1 MGWVDCVSMRGD
13 EVARSRMDSM
23 AQRFEP
29 VLRALNDAGVR
40 YLVVGGVAV
49 VLHGHLRT
57 TGDLDLVVELSPD
70 NLIRALDALEES
82 GFRPRPPVPLRSF
95 ADPQTRRSW
104 IETKNL
110 QVFSL
115 WHPELPGFEV
125 DLFVEEPFDFD
136 GAWSR
141 RVEVELGGTTATV
154 VGLEDLLVLK
164 RAAGRAR
171 DLEDVSVL
179 EAIAQGG
186 DHE

>member
-1 MGWVDCVSMRGD
+1 MVP
-13 EVARSRMDSM
+13 M

-29 VLRALNDAGVR
+29 VLRAINEAGVR
-40 YLVVGGVAV
+40 YLIVGGVAV

-57 TGDLDLVVELSPD
+57 TGDLDLVVELSPE
-70 NLIRALDALEES
+70 NLVRALDALEDS
-82 GFRPRPPVPLRSF
+82 GFRPRSPVPVRSF
-95 ADPQTRRSW
+95 ADPEIRRSW
-104 IETKNL
+104 VETKNL

-136 GAWSR
+136 QAWNR
-141 RVEVELGGTTATV
+141 RVEVQLVGTTAMV

-171 DLEDVSVL
+171 DLEDVAVL

-186 DHE
+186 DDD

>member
-1 MGWVDCVSMRGD
+1 M
-13 EVARSRMDSM
+13 EPM

-29 VLRALNDAGVR
+29 VLRALNDGSVR

-70 NLIRALDALEES
+70 NLVRALDALEKS

-95 ADPQTRRSW
+95 ADSETRKSW

-136 GAWSR
+136 EVWAR
-141 RVEVELGGTTATV
+141 RIEVELAGTTATV
-154 VGLEDLLVLK
+154 VGLEDLLALK
-164 RAAGRAR
+164 RKAGRAR
-171 DLEDVSVL
+171 DLEDVLVL

-186 DHE
+186 DID

>member
-1 MGWVDCVSMRGD
+1 MR
-13 EVARSRMDSM
+13 
-23 AQRFEP
+23 QRFEP
-29 VLRALNDAGVR
+29 VLKVLTEAGVR

-70 NLIRALDALEES
+70 NLARALDALELS
-82 GFRPRPPVPLRSF
+82 GFQPRPPVPLRSF
-95 ADPQTRRSW
+95 ADPETRRSW

-115 WHPELPGFEV
+115 WHPDLPGFEV

-136 GAWSR
+136 QAWER
-141 RVEVELGGTTATV
+141 KVDVVLPNTVATI
-154 VGLEDLLVLK
+154 VGLQDLLELK
-164 RAAGRAR
+164 RSAGRAR

-179 EAIAQGG
+179 EALAQSS
-186 DHE
+186 DDE

>member
-1 MGWVDCVSMRGD
+1 
-13 EVARSRMDSM
+13 M

-29 VLRALNDAGVR
+29 VLKALNDAGVR

-49 VLHGHLRT
+49 VLHGYLRA

-70 NLIRALDALEES
+70 NLGRALDALERP
-82 GFRPRPPVPLRSF
+82 GFQPRPPVPLRSF
-95 ADPQTRRSW
+95 ADPEIRRSW

-136 GAWSR
+136 HVWER
-141 RVEVELGGTTATV
+141 RVDVSLADTSAPV
-154 VGLEDLLVLK
+154 VCLEDLLVLK

-171 DLEDVSVL
+171 DLEDVAAL
-179 EAIAQGG
+179 ESLLGG
-186 DHE
+186 DDE

>member
-1 MGWVDCVSMRGD
+1 
-13 EVARSRMDSM
+13 MDPM

-29 VLRALNDAGVR
+29 VLRALNEGGVR

-70 NLIRALDALEES
+70 NLVRALDALEES

-95 ADPQTRRSW
+95 ADPEIRRSW

-136 GAWSR
+136 EAWNR
-141 RVEVELGGTTATV
+141 RVEVQLAGMTAMV
-154 VGLEDLLVLK
+154 VGLDDLLVLK

-171 DLEDVSVL
+171 DLEDVAVL
-179 EAIAQGG
+179 EAIARGG
-186 DHE
+186 DDD